1 VTTTHRVL
9 HLVGPEAVD
18 LREEAIPAPASDEL
32 VLRVD
37 AATTCG
43 TDLKVFLAGG
53 HPRMLRPPCPFGHEM
68 AGTVVAAG
76 RDVGG
81 WRAGDVVVVANSASC
96 GACTMCRAGREN
108 LCRDLEYLNGAFAD
122 HVRVPA
128 RFVRRS
134 LYRRPPGVDPAAAAL
149 AEPLACVL
157 HGMAAVAESLPE
169 EVLVLG
175 GGPIGQMFTAELAR
189 RDRRV
194 VLADPVAPRREV
206 AARLGAADTVEVT
219 GGPDDVDRLRTSLSD
234 GARLVIEATG
244 SPRAWQTAMEI
255 TGLGG
260 TVILFGGCPQ
270 GTTVPLD
277 THRLHYSELTV
288 LGIYHHR
295 PATFAE
301 ALELLATG
309 ALDLSPLVEAEH
321 GLDGVERALR
331 AMQRREI
338 LKAAIRP
345 EL

>member
-1 VTTTHRVL
+1 MTTTHRVL
-9 HLVGPEAVD
+9 HLVGPETVE
-18 LREEAIPAPASDEL
+18 LREESIPVPASGEI
-32 VLRVD
+32 VLRID

-68 AGTVVAAG
+68 AGTVTA
-76 RDVGG
+76 VGSAVLD
-81 WRAGDVVVVANSASC
+81 WREGDAVIVANSASC
-96 GACTMCRAGREN
+96 SDCATCRAGREN

-122 HVRVPA
+122 SVRVPA
-128 RFVRRS
+128 RFVQRS
-134 LYRRPPGVDPAAAAL
+134 VYRRPAGVDPALAAL

-157 HGMAAVAESLPE
+157 HGISAVAKNLPE

-194 VLADPVAPRREV
+194 VLADPVVSRREM
-206 AARLGAADTVEVT
+206 AERLGAADTVEVT
-219 GGPDDVDRLRTSLSD
+219 GGPDDAERLRTALSD

-244 SPRAWQTAMEI
+244 SPRAWQTAMDV

-260 TVILFGGCPQ
+260 TVMLFGGCPQ

-288 LGIYHHR
+288 VGIYHHR
-295 PATFAE
+295 PTTFAD
-301 ALELLATG
+301 AIELLSTG
-309 ALDLSPLVEAEH
+309 ALDLSLLVEAEH
-321 GLDGVERALR
+321 GLDGVESALR

-345 EL
+345 AM